1 MPTYSP
7 YYTYLKYSGIVSELN
22 IMIEIILSQ
31 SKNTMVSSTWAT
43 DILQTH
49 VSNNS
54 GIKHEFK
61 FLSSVIYFI

>member
-31 SKNTMVSSTWAT
+31 SKNTMVSST
-43 DILQTH
+43 
-49 VSNNS
+49 
-54 GIKHEFK
+54 
-61 FLSSVIYFI
+61 